1 MSRLA
6 PLLGLLLAAAP
17 AGAAVR
23 LERHVEASHCG
34 ALIANVTHELADAEL
49 DGRAATVDLDARA
62 WRLDEPAV
70 YRHEGSEW
78 VSSERYRVGDGA
90 VRVRIALAP
99 EAGRFAAD
107 VLPEPAGDFAL
118 AVAQYL
124 PGIALPCRAEGRIA
138 LAPSPGSGRSA
149 ESAAAVHA
157 LMRRSTEQL
166 YDQHFEGAE
175 AGLLE
180 AQRLAPG
187 SDTVRWMRA
196 RVAYLEGEALPA
208 RDRDGRLAAFAR
220 AESLADQA
228 VELAPEHGE
237 GWLWRGIARGRIT
250 TTQAGLQQAMGV
262 LRGERGPG
270 WVAHC
275 FERAIAL
282 NPEYVHFGF
291 SAAADA
297 RAGAAQ
303 LYRLLPDG
311 VWVRPVIGVARD
323 LDRAVALAREALA
336 IQPLRIEYAKELGV
350 ALLCRAATQGGDL
363 GEAQRVLRDAQKL
376 PVRTP
381 YELTDRR
388 HAGELLARPPEAAC
402 GYSRDAWDAGTL
414 VAGAQP

>member
-1 MSRLA
+1 MSRLV
-6 PLLGLLLAAAP
+6 LLLALLLGSAP
-17 AGAAVR
+17 AGAAV
-23 LERHVEASHCG
+23 LERSVEHTRCG
-34 ALIANVTHELADAEL
+34 ALIASARHELAEARL
-49 DGRAATVDLDARA
+49 DGEEARVDLDARA

-70 YRHEGSEW
+70 YRRAGDEW
-78 VSSERYRVGDGA
+78 VSEERHRVGDGA

-99 EAGRFAAD
+99 DAGRFVAD
-107 VLPEPAGDFAL
+107 VLPEPGGDFAL

-124 PGIALPCRAEGRIA
+124 PGLALPCRAEGRIV
-138 LAPSPGSGRSA
+138 LAPEPGSGRSA
-149 ESAAAVHA
+149 ASAAAVHA
-157 LMRRSTEQL
+157 LVRGATEQL
-166 YDQHFEGAE
+166 YDQHFAAAE

-180 AQRLAPG
+180 AERLDPR

-208 RDRDGRLAAFAR
+208 SDRAGRLAAFER
-220 AESLADQA
+220 AERLADEA
-228 VELAPEHGE
+228 VELAPGHGE

-250 TTQAGLQQAMGV
+250 TTQAGVRRALDV
-262 LRGERGPG
+262 LRGERGPR

-282 NPEYVHFGF
+282 DPEYVHFGF

-311 VWVRPVIGVARD
+311 AWARPVIGVARD

-336 IQPLRIEYAKELGV
+336 IQPARIEYAKELGV

-363 GEAQRVLRDAQKL
+363 AEAQRVLRGAQDL

-381 YELTDRR
+381 YERTDRR
-388 HAGELLARPPEAAC
+388 HVEELLASAPAAAC

-414 VAGAQP
+414 VAGVAP